1 MASPKAETMLKDA
14 QSIQG
19 ARPLTKFINSSLLI
33 CGPQHCTIV
42 NHWDHC
48 KDTRSPEFTKQGSLK
63 GGLNR

>member
-1 MASPKAETMLKDA
+1 MAAPKAETMLKDA

-19 ARPLTKFINSSLLI
+19 ARPLTKF
-33 CGPQHCTIV
+33 

-63 GGLNR
+63 GGLNG